1 MKTNNLIYKALSLV
15 ALLCLWQTTAWG
27 DNAVTGNKYSSVG
40 SEVISARL
48 VGGTG
53 WQSGGWYNNHT
64 YDLAYDGNNG
74 TYAQQADHYTNPT
87 LTFDLNE
94 RELDEIQFRTASGRD
109 NTQPRPQA
117 IVVEK
122 GDSEDGPW
130 TEVQRFTFNRQNET
144 ETVILNQAITSSY
157 VRLTFEVSDDY
168 RRTVEVYEVSLF
180 SSASSATIQHKDAKW
195 FDLKENLGL
204 DNDAVGSF
212 NYDQRRFTAD
222 MSVASEGLQATHTY
236 IDTIYVHKGSNVK
249 LILPT
254 SNKSDGTGTSSV
266 WTYQRWYSYRTDK
279 TFATNGSDGVYDLLT
294 PNNNKQAY
302 RFTNGYVGKP
312 LSDDIVQSMT
322 FHYPTEAEFD
332 KWFPNSQVDNDWYVV
347 ACDVSG
353 YTDFSKDF
361 DSKGNGGNYGGNG
374 SVSKETILANAK
386 KQFTDE
392 GYYEPTLALRV
403 IYYIVGVDDRDMPEG
418 SDKKANWDSWYGKL
432 TTSDYQGGNT
442 EEGKKYLE
450 EYDITFP
457 NKHLS
462 NYTCEVL
469 SLSKDARSYAIPN
482 VDEVANSDE
491 DAPLTVKLISN
502 NAGIQLAKSEQYKD
516 NNGNT
521 HIRYEGYDDE
531 TTLSGI
537 QRVIQFASENGNLG
551 QPWEVEDGSTAIV
564 IVTKKCDN
572 GITYNIARFNLTFT
586 ADAVPYTQSQLANI
600 PSNSSEIIRTPQWLR
615 NNRRLLTQLNFDYD
629 EKVAAMYGQEEYFP
643 FPLAWDN
650 SSYAFFD
657 GSPWQDFVSSANYT
671 ISNGYY
677 WYPEFSYYALTND
690 YIGYGDQGNRNNA
703 RPPLDDEGNPL
714 IKGKSNYHIY
724 VDASDRPGVLAR
736 LPFDEK
742 LCVGSELFVSAWVKS
757 AGSKDNDDAAVLFTV
772 MGVTNKEDGSQL
784 YTPLYRHSSGQ
795 IRTTTWLNARDAGTG
810 ERNNE
815 WYQVYFS
822 FMNTNELA
830 STFDSYVLQVENN
843 SASTTGG
850 DYYLDDIRVYIAQPN
865 ATVTQKEYSC
875 TNERT
880 RMNIELDW
888 ERLMSRLGTED
899 LEGDN
904 GISFCF
910 YDEMTYETTYNAY
923 IAEHGGENASA
934 DDINAAK
941 LAAITASVQP
951 LGDQTTYDRPYAT
964 LYFKNKFDD
973 NKQYGTDEKHYFAR
987 DNYDASVK
995 RYYFYKT
1002 EDSDNGRRITVDFYS
1017 NLSPNRPYNM
1027 IILPATLEDDA
1038 TQELAMQ
1045 DFAEQIGNPCLIT
1058 TRFYVESE
1066 TLVKVNG
1073 EVLDPTTDFCAG
1085 QVFNFSAQMRYPT
1098 GEYDS
1103 EGMEIYK
1110 VIESGVYYDWF
1121 FGTEEEYLTDNETY
1135 GTNLDVALTNFRGVY
1150 PDATSLDGVEVDKTS
1165 EDGALTF
1172 TQADYDIINHYLNT
1186 DAPAGGIN
1194 KKLVLHKENL
1204 NITILEG
1211 GLEVVIKPI
1220 QTYVAPEESGLSN
1233 DQWATICWEY
1243 VPLALT
1249 VDDRA
1254 PKLFAGFN
1262 IVNYPAED
1270 FAPALRIGLAQIKQA
1285 TNEENALRVD
1295 LRDAETVTT
1304 GADYLGPI
1312 DTQDDMRHIYLVA
1325 TDDPRYDKWFDAESA
1340 EEFDRTSLPIGDII
1354 DLYAEKSG
1362 EGSEYNDHMNIT
1374 FNLNR
1379 QTINGEQFQFDP
1391 REGYTYTF
1399 ATYFEEKSHN
1409 SDEIYNTCYGS
1420 FNIEMKVVPEYLV
1433 WNGGANDNWNNDAN
1447 WKRAKGSDLKITD
1460 GSYTDYADDELT
1472 ETGNGFVPMLF
1483 SNVVMPKD
1491 SKVELYMTGY
1501 INGGAAWQE
1510 NQKPQHIGDPTTYI
1524 QYDLMAYA
1532 DPETNDLTTQR
1543 YRVNIC
1549 RDIHFEQGAQMLHA
1563 EQLLY
1568 NKAWMDVSVPTK
1580 TWTLVST
1587 PLSGVVAGD
1596 WYTSTRGTQTEL
1608 PYFKDIT
1615 FGTGNDRRNPAVY
1628 QRSWD
1633 ENARIVDS
1641 PINNGN
1647 GTVGFHTSTPVWSAA
1662 YNDASVP
1669 YVAGGGYSLSAR
1681 DVTDGNGT
1689 LSFRFPKADTQYD
1702 YSTGTLDRTNSGK
1715 LLVSGLLNRDTPTN
1729 LVRRDNVTQTLTPSQ
1744 DGKYMI
1750 VGNPYMAPL
1759 DLKKFFEVNADED
1772 GNLTGQYWS
1781 ETSEGSAMGGTD
1793 ATGGKWLTPTGTETI
1808 EPFGAFFVQLK
1819 DEATDNT
1826 VKFTA
1831 DMQKF
1836 EQVQGEG
1843 TAFTITADNG
1853 SEKSRAILAYAD
1865 NANNDYAD
1873 TEDTQLMRDLLGNN
1887 ANELSVYTV
1896 AGDVAASINRVKD
1909 LQKIPLGLFAT
1920 EDAQTTLTFKGVSTL
1935 KEPTLYDASQ
1945 NTSTPIT
1952 EGMTLDI
1959 NGSSH
1964 GRYYICSLGEGNGT
1978 TGIDEITSTEEDV
1991 KVTSPA
1997 HRQVVVTANSGI
2009 EGISVYSANGT
2020 LLRRVTPAG
2029 DTTCTIDGVASGV
2042 AVVMVKTANN
2052 NDTFKIIIK

>member
-15 ALLCLWQTTAWG
+15 ALLCLGQTAAWG
-27 DNAVTGNKYSSVG
+27 DDAVTGHKYNEYGTDILRSVSAELTNGTNVGNGNQTGIRNVFDNNDGTYWKSTRLGNVNIDFTFNSTLAIDGIEIMQGENNQERSNYITVYSS
-40 SEVISARL
+40 
-48 VGGTG
+48 
-53 WQSGGWYNNHT
+53 
-64 YDLAYDGNNG
+64 NNG
-74 TYAQQADHYTNPT
+74 Y
-87 LTFDLNE
+87 
-94 RELDEIQFRTASGRD
+94 S
-109 NTQPRPQA
+109 
-117 IVVEK
+117 
-122 GDSEDGPW
+122 W
-130 TEVQRFTFNRQNET
+130 TEVQRFDLNRN
-144 ETVILNQAITSSY
+144 NQT
-157 VRLTFEVSDDY
+157 
-168 RRTVEVYEVSLF
+168 VSLSLSQTLTTRYIRLQLHPDRTSGNNDAYRAAIKEIDF
-180 SSASSATIQHKDAKW
+180 FNKQPLGTIQHKDAKW

-254 SNKSDGTGTSSV
+254 SNNSEGTGTSSV
-266 WTYQRWYSYRTDK
+266 WTYQRWYSYRTDN

-322 FHYPTEAEFD
+322 FHYPTNDEFD

-386 KQFTDE
+386 TQFTDE

-432 TTSDYQGGNT
+432 TTSDYQGGT
-442 EEGKKYLE
+442 IEEGKKYLE

-469 SLSKDARSYAIPN
+469 SLSKDAHSYAIPD
-482 VDEVANSDE
+482 VDEDE
-491 DAPLTVKLISN
+491 PLTVKIVSNDAGIRLVSN
-502 NAGIQLAKSEQYKD
+502 NQADYTPY
-516 NNGNT
+516 GN
-521 HIRYEGYDDE
+521 EC
-531 TTLSGI
+531 TLSGI
-537 QRVIQFASENGNLG
+537 KRTIQFAAEGGRLG
-551 QPWEVEDGSTAIV
+551 QPWEVKDGSTATI

-572 GITYNIARFNLTFT
+572 GITYNIARFKLTFT

-657 GSPWQDFVSSANYT
+657 GSPWQDFISNANYT
-671 ISNGYY
+671 TIDGFYH
-677 WYPEFSYYALTND
+677 WYPEFGYYALTND
-690 YIGYGDQGNRNNA
+690 YIGYGDQVGNTT
-703 RPPLDDEGNPL
+703 RPPLDDEGNPS

-742 LCVGSELFVSAWVKS
+742 LCVGSELFVTAWIKS

-795 IRTTTWLNARDAGTG
+795 IRTTTWLNAGDAGTG
-810 ERNNE
+810 EGNNE

-830 STFDSYVLQVENN
+830 STFDSYILQVENN

-899 LEGDN
+899 AEGDN

-934 DDINAAK
+934 DDVNAAK

-973 NKQYGTDEKHYFAR
+973 NKQYGTDENHYFAR
-987 DNYDASVK
+987 DNYDASVN

-1211 GLEVVIKPI
+1211 GLNVVIKPI

-1233 DQWATICWEY
+1233 DQWAAICWEY

-1262 IVNYPAED
+1262 IVNYPADD

-1354 DLYAEKSG
+1354 NLYAEKSG

-1399 ATYFEEKSHN
+1399 ATYFEEKSRN
-1409 SDEIYNTCYGS
+1409 SGEIYNTCYGS

-1433 WNGGANDNWNNDAN
+1433 WKGGANDNWNNDAN
-1447 WKRAKGSDLKITD
+1447 WKRATKADIKVTD
-1460 GSYTDYADDELT
+1460 NSYTDYAEDELT

-1483 SNVVMPKD
+1483 SNVVMPEE
-1491 SKVELYMTGY
+1491 SRVELYMTGY

-1549 RDIHFEQGAQMLHA
+1549 NDIHFEPGAEMLHA
-1563 EQLLY
+1563 EQLIY
-1568 NKAWMDVSVPTK
+1568 NKAWMDVSMPTK
-1580 TWTLVST
+1580 EWTLVSL
-1587 PLSGVVAGD
+1587 PLRDVVSGD
-1596 WYTSTRGTQTEL
+1596 WYTSTTGTQTEL

-1633 ENARIVDS
+1633 ENATIVDS

-1647 GTVGFHTSTPVWSAA
+1647 GTVGFNTSTPVWSAA

-1681 DVTDGNGT
+1681 DVTGGNGT

-1702 YSTGTLDRTNSGK
+1702 YSTGTFTRNNSGK
-1715 LLVSGLLNRDTPTN
+1715 LLVSGLLDRDNPMQ
-1729 LVRRDNVTQTLTPSQ
+1729 LVRHDNVTQTLAPSQ
-1744 DGKYMI
+1744 DGMYMI
-1750 VGNPYMAPL
+1750 VGNPFMAPL
-1759 DLKKFFEVNADED
+1759 DLQKFFEANAGED

-1781 ETSEGSAMGGTD
+1781 ETADGQATGGTD
-1793 ATGGKWLTPTGTETI
+1793 ATGGQWVTPTGTETI
-1808 EPFGAFFVQLK
+1808 APFGAFFVQLR
-1819 DEATDNT
+1819 DGAVDNT

-1836 EQVQGEG
+1836 EPVDQGAT

-1853 SEKSRAILAYAD
+1853 NEKSGAALAYAD
-1865 NANNDYAD
+1865 NADNTFKA
-1873 TEDTQLMRDLLGNN
+1873 TEDTRLMRNLLGNN

-1896 AGDVAASINRVKD
+1896 AGDKAASVNRVKD
-1909 LQKIPLGLFAT
+1909 AQQIPLGVFAA
-1920 EDAQTTLTFKGVSTL
+1920 DDDVTTLTFTGVAAL
-1935 KEPTLYDASQ
+1935 MEPSLYDAEM
-1945 NTSTPIT
+1945 NTDTPLT
-1952 EGMTLDI
+1952 EGYTLTV
-1959 NGSSH
+1959 NGASH
-1964 GRYYICSLGEGNGT
+1964 GRYFIRAKGAGEGT
-1978 TGIDEITSTEEDV
+1978 TGITDV
-1991 KVTSPA
+1991 ETGDGGVSVYSVAP
-1997 HRQVVVTANSGI
+1997 RQVVVSSGA
-2009 EGISVYSANGT
+2009 ELLEVSVYSVGGAMLGHESVGGGRTAVT
-2020 LLRRVTPAG
+2020 LDG
-2029 DTTCTIDGVASGV
+2029 IDSGV
-2042 AVVMVKTANN
+2042 AVVRVVTADGQTTRKLVVK
-2052 NDTFKIIIK
+2052 